1 MRDGLFWLIPL
12 AAILAWPVV
21 AIFGMR
27 TRARIREMEIR
38 ERIAMIEKGLV
49 PPPEKDPDAFDRIM
63 RRYDRPRG
71 PGRYRRIGIILTGL
85 GFGLMM
91 LISATDELRNGL
103 GVGGLFVALGLAI
116 LIGSLFDQ
124 TEQPPA
130 SLPAPSGGPPTAPPG
145 GPSQPGTAGT

>member
-71 PGRYRRIGIILTGL
+71 PGRYRRIGIILTGGNVDL
-85 GFGLMM
+85 
-91 LISATDELRNGL
+91 D
-103 GVGGLFVALGLAI
+103 ALPWI
-116 LIGSLFDQ
+116 
-124 TEQPPA
+124 
-130 SLPAPSGGPPTAPPG
+130 
-145 GPSQPGTAGT
+145 